1 MKLITLIFLGVTS
14 TVLAAPIAHADMG
27 RADVI
32 KNEPGLPIQSK
43 FDAWCVEK
51 YADCVVTI
59 DDDKISVDGSSGVTR
74 NNLIKWERNDNY
86 RDASGFIGPHHL
98 YSYKFIYKV
107 ADGRWKKAV
116 IVFQNSRT
124 SDRFYER
131 LKLWNPK
138 KEANCQYNFDTR
150 KVEC

>member
-1 MKLITLIFLGVTS
+1 MKLIVAPLLIASFCIS
-14 TVLAAPIAHADMG
+14 AAPARADMG
-27 RADVI
+27 KADVV
-32 KNEPGLPIQSK
+32 KSEPGLPVQSK

-59 DDDKISVDGSSGVTR
+59 TDEKISVDGSSGVTKQ
-74 NNLIKWERNDNY
+74 NLIKWERNDNY

-98 YSYKFIYKV
+98 YSYKFIYK
-107 ADGRWKKAV
+107 ASDGRWKKAV

-131 LKLWNPK
+131 LKSWNLQ
-138 KEANCQYNFDTR
+138 KEQNCQYNFDTR

>member
-1 MKLITLIFLGVTS
+1 MESASVK
-14 TVLAAPIAHADMG
+14 ADMG
-27 RADVI
+27 KADVT
-32 KNEPGLPIQSK
+32 KSEPGLPVQSK

-59 DDDKISVDGSSGVTR
+59 TDEKISVDGSSGVTKK
-74 NNLIKWERNDNY
+74 NLVRWERNDNY

-98 YSYKFIYKV
+98 YSYKFVYRDS
-107 ADGRWKKAV
+107 DGDRRKAV

-131 LKLWNPK
+131 LKSFLPK
-138 KEANCQYNFDTR
+138 KESNCQYNFDTR
-150 KVEC
+150 QVQC